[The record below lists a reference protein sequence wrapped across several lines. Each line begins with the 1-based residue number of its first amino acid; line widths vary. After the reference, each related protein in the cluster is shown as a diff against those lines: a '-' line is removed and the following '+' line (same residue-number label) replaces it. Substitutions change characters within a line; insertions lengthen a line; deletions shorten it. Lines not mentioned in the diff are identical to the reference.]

1 MAKRVWVA
9 QGARTCRVGVHRRL
23 GGGRKSPGSRSDAHP
38 PGVAPPNSC
47 QRSGPAPTSS
57 GARGM
62 RSRQPDS
69 FRRFRCR
76 MALPPSASPARLAA
90 TRSAGLQKSRAEV
103 AVARVEV
110 VSCRA
115 RPGTREGRRDT
126 PGAVQAGHP
135 NGRAFPRR
143 PGHRS
148 RRSSRYAEAANPT
161 APAMRGTHTDS
172 LPTNRR
178 RADVRP
184 PAFQAML
191 VTRHQLQGRSDLLR
205 HAARKRDRLR
215 KTLLRTA
222 ARRQR
227 QRTAAS
233 AKAFRQP
240 ARCRR
245 PRPNAS
251 RTRPRCDERR
261 ARSPATPASV

>member
-1 MAKRVWVA
+1 MG
-9 QGARTCRVGVHRRL
+9 GARRADVSSWRSSAPWWRAQVTGLAL
-23 GGGRKSPGSRSDAHP
+23 GRAS

-90 TRSAGLQKSRAEV
+90 TRSAGLRKSRAEV

-126 PGAVQAGHP
+126 PGAAQAGRP
-135 NGRAFPRR
+135 NGRAPSRVVPAIGRGAQAGTPRPR
-143 PGHRS
+143 TPQP
-148 RRSSRYAEAANPT
+148 PT
-161 APAMRGTHTDS
+161 MRGTRNATDS
-172 LPTNRR
+172 LPTNRC

-191 VTRHQLQGRSDLLR
+191 VTRRQLQGRSDLLR

-251 RTRPRCDERR
+251 RTRCDERR